1 MSKLYDKLSNDI
13 GIDLRTANTPVYD
26 SGKGVVI
33 NEPSVVA
40 VNQKTGRVVAVG
52 AQAKAMLGR
61 TPGHIIAV
69 RPLVD
74 GVISDFEVTEE
85 MLSYLIK
92 KAEGLSKKML
102 GPKVVIGVPYGV
114 TNVERRAVR
123 DAAKN
128 AGAREVHII
137 EEPMSAAIG
146 IRLPVREATGSMII
160 DIGGGTTDIAV
171 ISLGGIVRA
180 KNLKVAGDKL
190 NNDIS
195 SYIRNEFRILI
206 GEKTAEEVKIAIA
219 SVLPCNPSLETT
231 IRGRDLITG
240 LPREVIITDSDIR
253 EAIGPSVDTLFESVK
268 EVLETTPPE
277 ILSDVMKNGIY
288 MTGGGALIR
297 GVPEAL
303 SDYVGIPVFV
313 ADDPLTAVARGAGI
327 VLEELALFEDM
338 LIQNED
344 DLTSAREKKED
355 GRKQCH
361 QDPADSGRAVRR
373 LSCVLYISRSRPAC
387 RSAWRGVPVRV
398 LCRPGTAHR

>member
-1 MSKLYDKLSNDI
+1 MIKKIRNKFLKMASNDI
-13 GIDLRTANTPVYD
+13 GIDLGTANTLVYV

-92 KAEGLSKKML
+92 KAEGISKKML

-128 AGAREVHII
+128 AGAREVHIV

-180 KNLKVAGDKL
+180 KNLKIAGDKL
-190 NNDIS
+190 NTDIS
-195 SYIRNEFRILI
+195 SYIRNEFKILI
-206 GEKTAEEVKIAIA
+206 GEKTAEEVKVAIA

-253 EAIGPSVDTLFESVK
+253 EAIGPSMDILFDSVK

-277 ILSDVMKNGIY
+277 ILSDIMRNGIY
-288 MTGGGALIR
+288 VTGGGALIR
-297 GVPEAL
+297 GLPQVLTEF
-303 SDYVGIPVFV
+303 VGIPVIV

-327 VLEELALFEDM
+327 ILEELHLFEDM
-338 LIQNED
+338 LIQNEN
-344 DLTSAREKKED
+344 DLPSAR
-355 GRKQCH
+355 
-361 QDPADSGRAVRR
+361 
-373 LSCVLYISRSRPAC
+373 
-387 RSAWRGVPVRV
+387 
-398 LCRPGTAHR
+398 